1 MPKKIM
7 RNLQFGVG
15 LSLVILIASSV
26 ASYFSIQ
33 NQMNHRESVGKS
45 RRAVTAVKDVMLSLL
60 DAETGNRGYQLTG
73 KESFLEP
80 FNRSVTEYIKTF
92 QYARSLDITDPH
104 QKRLLDELEKNAQ
117 HNIDSLKLFVQN
129 RRKGMMMTQQQ
140 ILDSKVYMDR
150 SRQIVREFSQYEE
163 NQLAIKNRD
172 LNRSS
177 NTTVM
182 FIIFSA
188 IAAIIVTT
196 FFYFKLRADLI
207 RREKLEKML
216 RTKDLEISRR
226 VSAIQKIANR
236 VANGDYSQK
245 VVDTAEDDLGELVE
259 SLNNMTESL
268 KFSFDTINRSDWR
281 QKGLAVLNE
290 SLVGNKT
297 VKQVAAASLRQ
308 LIEYGKCI
316 NGSIYMYDDG
326 LLRLTAAFGLEN
338 NMKKVFEPGEGM
350 VGQTF
355 ISEKTQVYNN
365 LHEDDF
371 VVTFASSTIQIYGI
385 MLIPIF
391 ADGVIIGIM
400 ELGSTSNYEQDRID
414 YFVECSRNIGI
425 ALSAAKGREKE
436 QQLLEET
443 QAQSEELQVQHSEL
457 ENLNTELEAQT
468 QKLQAS
474 EEELKV
480 QQEELMQANAE
491 LEERS
496 RLLEEKNHLIAERN
510 NEIQKKVEELAL
522 STKYKSEFLANMSH
536 ELRTPLNSILLLSR
550 LMAENPDENLNEDQ
564 IESAKV
570 IQSSGS
576 SLLTL
581 IDEILDLAKI
591 ESGKMTLEYQK
602 VVIED
607 VVRDLKNLFNPVFQE
622 KKLLFN
628 INIEADAWKS
638 IQTDRLR
645 VDQVLRNLLSNA
657 LKFTT
662 KGSIDLHIRKD
673 TEKKDFIVFSV
684 KDTGIGIAEDKQK
697 IIFEAFQQ
705 ADGSTKRKFGG
716 TGLGLSIS
724 REIARLLGGELVLE
738 SKVNE
743 GSEFSLI
750 IPIKEATEIKPAE
763 NDQNLVKTIREEVE
777 EIQHI
782 LDEGEEEVK
791 EEVNTLTIPD
801 NVDDDRHQIGKD
813 DKVILIIEDDTNF
826 AKALLKYAHLQNYKA
841 VIEVRGDRGLAA
853 ALQFRPHAILL
864 DVQLPVKDGW
874 QVMDDLKS
882 NADTKHIP
890 VHMMSSLHVKKESL
904 MKGAIDF
911 ISKPVALDQMTAVFK
926 TIEEALKKGP
936 QKVLIVEENAK
947 HASALSYFLSN
958 FNISLSVEN
967 NVEDSVKALT
977 SDRVDCVIL
986 DIGSSKGN
994 EYKIVE
1000 SIKSYDG
1007 LENLPI
1013 IIFTERNLSKSEE
1026 LKIKQYADSI
1036 VVKTAHSYQRILDE
1050 VGLFLHLVE
1059 EKNNSIE
1066 TVRNKALGSLTE
1078 VLSGKKI
1085 LITDDDVR
1093 NIFSLTKALEKY
1105 KVEAVVAMDGKHA
1118 LQQIKENPDIDVILM
1133 DMMMPEMDGYETI
1146 KEIRKMPKFTR
1157 LPIIAITA
1165 KSMIGEREKCITAG
1179 ASDYISKPVDIDQLL
1194 SLLRVWLYES

>member
-1 MPKKIM
+1 
-7 RNLQFGVG
+7 
-15 LSLVILIASSV
+15 
-26 ASYFSIQ
+26 
-33 NQMNHRESVGKS
+33 
-45 RRAVTAVKDVMLSLL
+45 
-60 DAETGNRGYQLTG
+60 
-73 KESFLEP
+73 
-80 FNRSVTEYIKTF
+80 
-92 QYARSLDITDPH
+92 
-104 QKRLLDELEKNAQ
+104 
-117 HNIDSLKLFVQN
+117 
-129 RRKGMMMTQQQ
+129 
-140 ILDSKVYMDR
+140 
-150 SRQIVREFSQYEE
+150 
-163 NQLAIKNRD
+163 
-172 LNRSS
+172 
-177 NTTVM
+177 M
-182 FIIFSA
+182 F
-188 IAAIIVTT
+188 
-196 FFYFKLRADLI
+196 
-207 RREKLEKML
+207 
-216 RTKDLEISRR
+216 
-226 VSAIQKIANR
+226 
-236 VANGDYSQK
+236 
-245 VVDTAEDDLGELVE
+245 
-259 SLNNMTESL
+259 
-268 KFSFDTINRSDWR
+268 
-281 QKGLAVLNE
+281 
-290 SLVGNKT
+290 
-297 VKQVAAASLRQ
+297 AAA
-308 LIEYGKCI
+308 G
-316 NGSIYMYDDG
+316 
-326 LLRLTAAFGLEN
+326 
-338 NMKKVFEPGEGM
+338 
-350 VGQTF
+350 
-355 ISEKTQVYNN
+355 
-365 LHEDDF
+365 
-371 VVTFASSTIQIYGI
+371 
-385 MLIPIF
+385 
-391 ADGVIIGIM
+391 
-400 ELGSTSNYEQDRID
+400 
-414 YFVECSRNIGI
+414 
-425 ALSAAKGREKE
+425 
-436 QQLLEET
+436 
-443 QAQSEELQVQHSEL
+443 

-510 NEIQKKVEELAL
+510 TEIQKKVEELAL

-591 ESGKMTLEYQK
+591 ESGKMTLEYQD
-602 VVIED
+602 VVIND
-607 VVRDLKNLFNPVFQE
+607 VVKDLKDLFNPVFQE
-622 KKLLFN
+622 KKLEFN
-628 INIEADAWKS
+628 INIDESVQKN
-638 IQTDRLR
+638 IETDRLR

-662 KGSIDLHIRKD
+662 KGSIDLNI
-673 TEKKDFIVFSV
+673 KKDPKKADFIIFSV

-705 ADGSTKRKFGG
+705 ADGSTRRKFGG

-724 REIARLLGGELVLE
+724 REIARLLGGELTLK
-738 SKVNE
+738 SKVDE
-743 GSEFSLI
+743 GSEFSLS
-750 IPIKEATEIKPAE
+750 IPVKAVPEVPHVEK
-763 NDQNLVKTIREEVE
+763 DQNLVEIIREDVE
-777 EIQHI
+777 EIQNI
-782 LDEGEEEVK
+782 LDEKQTEEK
-791 EEVNTLTIPD
+791 EAVNTLQIPE
-801 NVDDDRHQIGKD
+801 NVDDDRNTIQEG
-813 DKVILIIEDDTNF
+813 DKTILIIEDDTNF

-853 ALQFRPHAILL
+853 ALEYRPQAILL

-882 NADTKHIP
+882 NQETKHIP
-890 VHMMSSLHVKKESL
+890 VHMMSALHVKNESL

-911 ISKPVALDQMTAVFK
+911 ISKPVALDQMTDVFRK
-926 TIEEALKKGP
+926 IEEALKKGP

-977 SDRVDCVIL
+977 ANHVDCVIL
-986 DIGSSKGN
+986 DIGASRGN
-994 EYKIVE
+994 EYEIIE
-1000 SIKSYDG
+1000 SIKSYEG

-1066 TVRNKALGSLTE
+1066 NVRSKTMGSLTE

-1105 KVEAVVAMDGKHA
+1105 KVEVVVAMDGNHA
-1118 LQQIKENPDIDVILM
+1118 IQQIKENPDVDVILM
-1133 DMMMPEMDGYETI
+1133 DMMMPELDGYEAI
-1146 KEIRKMPKFTR
+1146 KEIRKMPKFKR

-1179 ASDYISKPVDIDQLL
+1179 ASDYISKPMDIDQLL

>member
-1 MPKKIM
+1 MPKKII

-15 LSLVILIASSV
+15 FSLIILMASSV

-73 KESFLEP
+73 QESFLEP
-80 FNRSVTEYIKTF
+80 FNRSLADYSKTF
-92 QYARSLDITDPH
+92 QYARSLEITDPH
-104 QKRLLDELEKNAQ
+104 QKKLLDELEQNVK
-117 HNIDSLKLFVQN
+117 HNLASLKLFVQN
-129 RRKGMMMTQQQ
+129 RRKGMLMTKQQ
-140 ILDSKVYMDR
+140 IQESKAYMDR
-150 SRQIVREFSQYEE
+150 SRQIVKEFSQYEE

-196 FFYFKLRADLI
+196 VFYLKLRSDLI

-216 RTKDLEISRR
+216 RAKDLEISRR

-245 VVDTAEDDLGELVE
+245 VIDTAEDDLGDLVE
-259 SLNNMTESL
+259 SLNHMTESL
-268 KFSFDTINRSDWR
+268 KLSFDTINKSDWR
-281 QKGLAVLNE
+281 QKGLAILNE

-297 VKQVAAASLRQ
+297 VKEVATSALHQ

-326 LLRLTAAFGLEN
+326 LLRLITAFGLEN

-355 ISEKTQVYNN
+355 VSEKTQVYNN

-385 MLIPIF
+385 MLIPIV
-391 ADGVIIGIM
+391 ADGSVIGIM

-591 ESGKMTLEYQK
+591 ESGKMTLEYQD
-602 VVIED
+602 VVIDD
-607 VVRDLKNLFNPVFQE
+607 VVKDLKNLFNPVFRE
-622 KKLLFN
+622 KKLQFN
-628 INIEADAWKS
+628 IDIEADVQKN

-657 LKFTT
+657 LKFT
-662 KGSIDLHIRKD
+662 KVGSIDLNIKKD
-673 TEKKDFIVFSV
+673 PVKKDFIVFSV

-738 SKVNE
+738 STVDE

-750 IPIKEATEIKPAE
+750 IPVKEAAEIKPAE
-763 NDQNLVKTIREEVE
+763 NEQSLVKTIREDVE

-782 LDEGEEEVK
+782 LDEGEQEVK
-791 EEVNTLTIPD
+791 KEVNTLAIPE
-801 NVDDDRHQIGKD
+801 NVDDDRNGIKKD

-826 AKALLKYAHLQNYKA
+826 AKALLKYARLQNYKA

-853 ALQFRPHAILL
+853 ALQYKPHAILL
-864 DVQLPVKDGW
+864 DIQLPVKDGW

-882 NADTKHIP
+882 NADTRNIP

-911 ISKPVALDQMTAVFK
+911 ISKPVALDQMTEVFK
-926 TIEEALKKGP
+926 KIEEALKKGP

-994 EYKIVE
+994 EYQIVE

-1118 LQQIKENPDIDVILM
+1118 LQQIKENPDVDVILM
-1133 DMMMPEMDGYETI
+1133 DMMMPELDGYETI
-1146 KEIRKMPKFTR
+1146 KEIRKMPKFAR

>member
-1 MPKKIM
+1 MPKKII
-7 RNLQFGVG
+7 RNLQIGIG
-15 LSLVILIASSV
+15 LSLLILIASSV
-26 ASYFSIQ
+26 ASYWSIQ
-33 NQMNHRESVGKS
+33 NQMNHRESLSQS
-45 RRAVTAVKDVMLSLL
+45 RRSVTAVKDILVALL

-73 KESFLEP
+73 REDFLEP
-80 FNRSVTEYIKTF
+80 YKRGVREYSK
-92 QYARSLDITDPH
+92 ALVLAESLGMQDKN
-104 QKRLLDELEKNAQ
+104 QQERLAVLKIAVNQVMNNLKN
-117 HNIDSLKLFVQN
+117 LVEN
-129 RRKGMMMTQQQ
+129 RRRGIVMTQQQ
-140 ILDSKVYMDR
+140 IVTGKAYMDECR
-150 SRQIVREFSQYEE
+150 KIVKDFVQYEDRQVE
-163 NQLAIKNRD
+163 IKNKD
-172 LNRSS
+172 LKRSS
-177 NTTVM
+177 ETTVI
-182 FIIFSA
+182 FIVFSA
-188 IAAIIVTT
+188 LAAIVVTA
-196 FFYFKLRADLI
+196 FFYFKMRADLI
-207 RREKLEKML
+207 RREELEKML
-216 RTKDLEISRR
+216 RDKDQEMTRR

-236 VANGDYSQK
+236 VANGDYSEK
-245 VVDTAEDDLGELVE
+245 AVDNAEDDLGDLVE
-259 SLNNMTESL
+259 SLNHMTESL
-268 KFSFDTINRSDWR
+268 KTSFEKINKSDWR
-281 QKGLAVLNE
+281 QKGLALLNE
-290 SLVGNKT
+290 SLVGNKS
-297 VKQVAAASLRQ
+297 VQEVAGKALHQ
-308 LIEYGKCI
+308 LIEYGNCI
-316 NGSIYMYDDG
+316 NGSLYLFDDG
-326 LLRLTAAFGLEN
+326 ILKLNKAFGLEA
-338 NMKKVFEPGEGM
+338 NMKKTFEPGEGM
-350 VGQTF
+350 VGQAF
-355 ISEKTQVYNN
+355 LNAKTRVYNN

-371 VVTFASSTIQIYGI
+371 VVTFASSTIKIYGI
-385 MLIPIF
+385 ILIPIF
-391 ADGVIIGIM
+391 ADGHVIGVL
-400 ELGSTSNYEQDRID
+400 ELGSTSNFEEDRIS
-414 YFVECSRNIGI
+414 YFEQCSVNIGI
-425 ALSAAKGREKE
+425 ALNAAKGREKE

-550 LMAENPDENLNEDQ
+550 LMAENPDKNLNEDQ
-564 IESAKV
+564 VESARV

-602 VVIED
+602 IIIEEIIK
-607 VVRDLKNLFNPVFQE
+607 DLKSLFSPVFQE
-622 KKLLFN
+622 KALPFN
-628 INIEADAWKS
+628 VHVDTDVQEVIES
-638 IQTDRLR
+638 DRLR
-645 VDQVLRNLLSNA
+645 IDQVLRNLLSNA

-662 KGSIDLHIRKD
+662 KGSIDLHIRKHS
-673 TEKKDFIVFSV
+673 EKSDFIIFSV

-724 REIARLLGGELVLE
+724 REIARLLGGELALKSE
-738 SKVNE
+738 VNK
-743 GSEFSLI
+743 GSEFSFI
-750 IPIKEATEIKPAE
+750 IPVHPVTEIANAE
-763 NDQNLVKTIREEVE
+763 TDQDLVEIIREDVE
-777 EIQHI
+777 EIQNI
-782 LDEGEEEVK
+782 LEEGEV
-791 EEVNTLTIPD
+791 VPLNTLQIPD
-801 NVDDDRHQIGKD
+801 DVEDDRENIQEG
-813 DKVILIIEDDTNF
+813 DKIILIIEDDTNF
-826 AKALLKYAHLQNYKA
+826 AKALLKYAHLQNYKGI
-841 VIEVRGDRGLAA
+841 VVVRGDYALSAA
-853 ALQFRPHAILL
+853 RQYHPHAILL

-874 QVMDDLKS
+874 EVMDELKS
-882 NADTKHIP
+882 DPHVKHIP
-890 VHMMSSLHVKKESL
+890 VHMMSALHVKKESL
-904 MKGAIDF
+904 MKGAVDF
-911 ISKPVALDQMTAVFK
+911 INKPVALDKMTDVFRK
-926 TIEEALKKGP
+926 IEEALQKGT

-947 HASALSYFLSN
+947 HANALSYFLSN
-958 FNISLSVEN
+958 FNISLSVEH

-977 SDRVDCVIL
+977 SDLVDCVIL
-986 DIGSSKGN
+986 DVGSTKGN
-994 EYKIVE
+994 DYHIIE
-1000 SIKSYDG
+1000 SIKSYEG

-1013 IIFTERNLSKSEE
+1013 IIFTEHHLSKEEE

-1036 VVKTAHSYQRILDE
+1036 VVKTAHSYQRVLDE

-1059 EKNNSIE
+1059 EKNGSAENS
-1066 TVRNKALGSLTE
+1066 RGRMLGSLTE

-1105 KVEAVVAMDGKHA
+1105 KVEVIVAMDGKHA
-1118 LQQIKENPDIDVILM
+1118 LEQIHHNPDVDVILM

-1146 KEIRKMPKFTR
+1146 KEIRKMPAFKK
-1157 LPIIAITA
+1157 LPVIAITA